1 MGRVLRREVVA
12 FKCEPRSCDRVAA
25 LVPVPAP
32 STWHDEV
39 AALQQLVAEGWGF
52 VLNAQLRSY
61 CPEHADRVWECNC
74 RTNPR
79 YKHLCTAHSSEAAE
93 HNRCVPAS
101 AQRTAARQQKWCGI
115 STRSPQM
122 LKLICPSR
130 KVHSHDRVIH
140 QQQKLRCERSVLA
153 P

>member
-61 CPEHADRVWECNC
+61 CPEHADRVWECSC
-74 RTNPR
+74 RTQPLR
-79 YKHLCTAHSSEAAE
+79 AGLCPAHSSEAAE
-93 HNRCVPAS
+93 MVWDQHTIPADVETYLS
-101 AQRTAARQQKWCGI
+101 FTKGA
-115 STRSPQM
+115 
-122 LKLICPSR
+122 
-130 KVHSHDRVIH
+130 
-140 QQQKLRCERSVLA
+140 LA
-153 P
+153 